1 VVIDNWIVFKEFHMS
16 IFIFAIWV
24 YISLKKKISEESNV
38 SSATFNVMLPKS
50 YILFFL
56 ENKVYG
62 VPLFKYCVHNLHHS
76 SEERDVGVYITYHP

>member
-16 IFIFAIWV
+16 IFVFAIWV
-24 YISLKKKISEESNV
+24 YISLKKKTIEESNV
-38 SSATFNVMLPKS
+38 NATFKVMLPKS

-62 VPLFKYCVHNLHHS
+62 VPLFKYCEHNLHHS
-76 SEERDVGVYITYHP
+76 S